1 MARRSDHTR
10 EELTELAVDAALAL
24 IEAEGFEK
32 FSARQV
38 AAKIGYTVGTLY
50 NVFGSY
56 DELLLRV
63 NARTLDHWYGY
74 LQARLKRGGK
84 SEPLRVLARG
94 YVDYA
99 RTHYNRWIALFE
111 HHRDNSTPVPDW
123 YEERLK
129 RFFAMLEDIIRSHAG
144 QDRRKARRDAQV
156 LWAGIHGVSILSL
169 TGRLELIGAETTDTL
184 VNALIDNYLKGLP
197 VERQQG
203 RE

>member
-10 EELTELAVDAALAL
+10 EELTDLAIDAALAL
-24 IEAEGFEK
+24 IEANGFGQ

-56 DELLLRV
+56 DDLLLHV
-63 NARTLDHWYGY
+63 NARTLDHWYDF

-94 YVDYA
+94 YVEYA

-111 HHRDNSTPVPDW
+111 HHRDNSKPVPDW
-123 YEERLK
+123 YEEKLK
-129 RFFAMLEDIIRSHAG
+129 RFFAMLEDIILSNAG

-169 TGRLELIGAETTDTL
+169 TGRLELVGAEPTDAL
-184 VNALIDNYLKGLP
+184 VNTLIDNYLKGLP
-197 VERQQG
+197 VERRQ
-203 RE
+203 RHD